1 MAVRWNRPERM
12 AARSVT
18 AWAVIAVAALALPGT
33 ARAADTV
40 GYSPAPS
47 RGNGVAVPF
56 EGFVGGGG
64 GPAPVGGAV
73 GVDLVLGSTA
83 QPYLP
88 CQHYD
93 RQSRTGDTFV
103 NACQER
109 GSYATFTRFP
119 AGGGLV
125 FPHGYFLGDT
135 QPDLVRGGTVNTGW
149 GARAAGLSFEF
160 YPEPGRDAEFVHSR
174 FYVDRFTRQAN
185 GWTYSADVGRIP
197 LLARTDPGTAHFG
210 GRLTVGGRPPAPGR
224 VSITVFGGS
233 ARSSSGYPISSF
245 AAFTGTG
252 APSWTS
258 TPLYAGS
265 HRITVVDTTTR
276 RRCVLDRLGVRGD
289 VAVDVDLALPGFGH
303 PDSSC
308 TG

>member
-1 MAVRWNRPERM
+1 M
-12 AARSVT
+12 T
-18 AWAVIAVAALALPGT
+18 VIAVAALALPGT

-40 GYSPAPS
+40 GYPAAPG

-56 EGFVGGGG
+56 EGYVGSGG
-64 GPAPVGGAV
+64 GPVPVGGAV
-73 GVDLVLGSTA
+73 GVDLVLGSTTR
-83 QPYLP
+83 PYLP

-93 RQSRTGDTFV
+93 RTSRSGDTFV

-125 FPHGYFLGDT
+125 FPHGYFVGNT

-160 YPEPGRDAEFVHSR
+160 YPEQGRDAAFVHAR
-174 FYVDRFTRQAN
+174 FYVDQFTRHAN

-197 LLARTDPGTAHFG
+197 LRTLADPGTARLG

-224 VSITVFGGS
+224 VSMTVFGGS

-245 AAFTGTG
+245 AVYAGTGT
-252 APSWTS
+252 PSWAT

-265 HRITVVDTTTR
+265 QRITVVDTATR
-276 RRCVLDRLGVRGD
+276 RQCVLDRFDVRGE
-289 VAVDVDLALPGFGH
+289 ATVDFDLAQPGFGH